1 MEKSCQAMTK
11 ASRDE
16 SVAPIKGPAEGRPA
30 VKVHAPRCSRGRLSG
45 VLSES
50 WPAAIGQ
57 LARQGFWHG
66 PLPA

>member
-50 WPAAIGQ
+50 
-57 LARQGFWHG
+57 
-66 PLPA
+66 